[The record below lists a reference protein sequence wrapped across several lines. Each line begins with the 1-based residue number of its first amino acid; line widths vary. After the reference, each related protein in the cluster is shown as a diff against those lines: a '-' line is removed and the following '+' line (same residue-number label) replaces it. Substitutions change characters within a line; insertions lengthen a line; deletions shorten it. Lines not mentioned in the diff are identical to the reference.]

1 MEVFFILILMLNHEN
16 GMEMNQNRWLI
27 LVATR
32 FMIILKVKKR
42 DLSVLCQ
49 YQAHLK
55 NGDWLHLIQKVD
67 DTALGYAGI
76 YGKEIDALK
85 LKK

>member
-1 MEVFFILILMLNHEN
+1 MTGSDGYAGN
-16 GMEMNQNRWLI
+16 
-27 LVATR
+27 
-32 FMIILKVKKR
+32 LKEAIDGIQVKNI
-42 DLSVLCQ
+42 Q

>member
-1 MEVFFILILMLNHEN
+1 
-16 GMEMNQNRWLI
+16 
-27 LVATR
+27 
-32 FMIILKVKKR
+32 MIILKVKKR

-67 DTALGYAGI
+67 DAALDYAAT